1 MKEPIMSKAS
11 TNSAECIYPWE
22 ASGALLA
29 EDATLL
35 GPLFTRP
42 LRGAKAIREFYETSG
57 EVAGP
62 LKVRW
67 HMNKHVET
75 FLIGSQLVGEHNVH
89 SALWLKRDG
98 AGRVREISHAMRPFP
113 LLLPYHRAMKERL
126 AELIP
131 QKRWTIDQSDAF
143 TVDADEDASRTKLAG
158 DVRFFSPILAK
169 PLQGAELVQFAL
181 EGVSKV
187 LGPRRL
193 LSEFPGDGV
202 AGTVWEVAFDGHR
215 VRGLT
220 VVVTDQVGLAIKLIT
235 CMLPFP
241 VVERFYYKMKTI
253 NGERAGP
260 EYFPI

>member
-1 MKEPIMSKAS
+1 MKAPIMSKAS

-22 ASGALLA
+22 ASGAPLA

-75 FLIGSQLVGEHNVH
+75 LLIGSQLVGEHNVH

-143 TVDADEDASRTKLAG
+143 TVDADEDASRTKLAD
-158 DVRFFSPILAK
+158 DVRFFQSDSRETLARCGAGSVCIGGCQQSPWAA
-169 PLQGAELVQFAL
+169 Q
-181 EGVSKV
+181 
-187 LGPRRL
+187 
-193 LSEFPGDGV
+193 
-202 AGTVWEVAFDGHR
+202 VAFR
-215 VRGLT
+215 VSGGWRRRYGM
-220 VVVTDQVGLAIKLIT
+220 GSRI
-235 CMLPFP
+235 
-241 VVERFYYKMKTI
+241 R
-253 NGERAGP
+253 RAPCAGAHGCRH
-260 EYFPI
+260 